1 MFRLPVLSLA
11 LSGVLALA
19 GCAGENSGS
28 AEGGSGSSGLYGSG
42 SAPRAA
48 ETKPEPT
55 GPEPL
60 VEIETPYGTM
70 TAKLYNGT
78 PQHRDNFVQLANQGF
93 YDGLLWHRVIP
104 GFMIQ
109 GGDPD
114 SRDAEPGAS
123 LGQGGPGY
131 RIPAEIENRYIHKKG
146 ALAAAR
152 MGDQVNPARESS
164 GSQFYIVQGQP
175 QEEASLL
182 PMDQRN
188 GYTPQQKETYYRVGG
203 TPFLDRQYTVFGEV
217 IDGLE
222 VIDAIAA
229 VKTGERDRPEQDV
242 WMKVRVLED

>member
-1 MFRLPVLSLA
+1 MFRLPVLPLA
-11 LSGVLALA
+11 LS
-19 GCAGENSGS
+19 
-28 AEGGSGSSGLYGSG
+28 
-42 SAPRAA
+42 
-48 ETKPEPT
+48 
-55 GPEPL
+55 
-60 VEIETPYGTM
+60 
-70 TAKLYNGT
+70 
-78 PQHRDNFVQLANQGF
+78 
-93 YDGLLWHRVIP
+93 
-104 GFMIQ
+104 
-109 GGDPD
+109 
-114 SRDAEPGAS
+114 
-123 LGQGGPGY
+123 
-131 RIPAEIENRYIHKKG
+131 G

-188 GYTPQQKETYYRVGG
+188 GYTPQQKETYYQVGG